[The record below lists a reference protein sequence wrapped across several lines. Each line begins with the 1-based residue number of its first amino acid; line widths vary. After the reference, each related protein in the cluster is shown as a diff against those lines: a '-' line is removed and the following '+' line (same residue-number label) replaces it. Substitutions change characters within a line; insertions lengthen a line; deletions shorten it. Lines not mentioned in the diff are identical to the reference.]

1 MMNVE
6 EQNIYI
12 DSTSIIDEGAKI
24 GRNCKIWQWVHICSG
39 AKIGSNCS
47 FGQNVFI
54 SGKVSVGNN
63 VKIQNNVS
71 IYDGLIIEENVFIGP
86 SVVFTNVK
94 VPRAEIDQKKLYSQ
108 TIIKAGCTIGANSTI
123 VCGITLN
130 EYCFIAAGAVVTKDV
145 DPYAL
150 MSGVPARKIGTV
162 NKDGNKL

>member
-1 MMNVE
+1 MNNTVHP
-6 EQNIYI
+6 
-12 DSTSIIDEGAKI
+12 TAIIDKGAQIGNGTFIWHWVHVCANAKI
-24 GRNCKIWQWVHICSG
+24 GESCSL
-39 AKIGSNCS
+39 
-47 FGQNVFI
+47 GQNVFV
-54 SGKVSVGNN
+54 GNKVLIGNN

>member
-1 MMNVE
+1 MNKNYFSHE
-6 EQNIYI
+6 
-12 DSTSIIDEGAKI
+12 TSIIDKGAVI
-24 GRNCKIWQWVHICSG
+24 GDGTNIWHWTHIRESARIGNNCNI
-39 AKIGSNCS
+39 
-47 FGQNVFI
+47 GQNVYI
-54 SGKVSVGNN
+54 GEANIGNN